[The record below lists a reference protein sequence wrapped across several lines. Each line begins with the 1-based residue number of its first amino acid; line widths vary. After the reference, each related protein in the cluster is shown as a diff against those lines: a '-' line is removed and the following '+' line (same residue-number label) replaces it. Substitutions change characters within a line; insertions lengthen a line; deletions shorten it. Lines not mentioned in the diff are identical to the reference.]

1 MKDALTASPLPTCCD
16 SPRPLSCWSL
26 EDGRVG
32 EPCDGVVGGLDDLI
46 DVDVEG
52 LHPGRAQP
60 TRIRSF
66 EHKRGRKDLGAKLG
80 ANDRSLQATSGHNQ
94 ITSVQLDDS
103 LSDTRRHTAT
113 LRRCLLSS
121 GSRVRILPGA
131 LLSFPRST
139 GYEPSHSRT
148 QAIPRHGQTGRLVRI
163 CRSDGFFAI
172 AATPCHLG
180 SGSPEYLPLTSVF
193 ARRIRVGSQPGSQGR
208 PGLTAGQADRRV
220 PKQA

>member
-80 ANDRSLQATSGHNQ
+80 ANDRNLQATSGHNQ

-139 GYEPSHSRT
+139 GYEPSQPHPGDPHATVRPTDWFVSAG
-148 QAIPRHGQTGRLVRI
+148 QMDFSQSPRPPATW
-163 CRSDGFFAI
+163 
-172 AATPCHLG
+172 AA
-180 SGSPEYLPLTSVF
+180 
-193 ARRIRVGSQPGSQGR
+193 GR
-208 PGLTAGQADRRV
+208 PSTCL
-220 PKQA
+220 